1 MFIEILPRNGY
12 YAQYFECIISFTLS
26 QTLINENYI
35 FFLHRKV
42 KLLAQNSQAGP
53 QTYLSCNSMVRCR
66 LAFNQLEIL

>member
-1 MFIEILPRNGY
+1 MFIEILPCNGY

-42 KLLAQNSQAGP
+42 KLLVQNSQAGP